1 MTGSGPFGTA
11 PRPDPPDGFVP
22 FDRFMEWAL
31 YDPRDGFYQAA
42 RPRLGPAGDFVTAVH
57 ATPLYGAC
65 LGRYVRRRLEAMADS
80 APLRLVE
87 IGPGDGR
94 LAAAILTEL
103 GRRPLHA
110 RLASYDLVERSDAR
124 ARESYATARRAV
136 GPPGTEIRRVAGPGT
151 DGPLRGIVLAHE
163 VLDAAPC
170 RRFRRTETGWEELGV
185 RADGGR
191 WREVARPIAAPPLPP
206 GGEVAIEPGAIVE
219 RAPAAAGLVRAIAD
233 RLQGG
238 RAIVVDYGMDE
249 MELLRGHPGGTLAAV
264 GAHRDL
270 PPEPSLGGS
279 VDWSAFVNFDRVRR
293 AIRDSG
299 LTVWSDRPLRDALE
313 SWGLPELLA
322 EEERNGQGGSE
333 ERVRRRLAVKRLLFG
348 FERFRA
354 LEFGPGPAALM

>member
-1 MTGSGPFGTA
+1 MTGSGPRAIA
-11 PRPDPPDGFVP
+11 PRSDPTDGFVP

-31 YDPRDGFYQAA
+31 YDPRDGFYQSA

-57 ATPLYGAC
+57 ATPLYGQC
-65 LGRYVRRRLEAMADS
+65 LGRYVRRRLEEMAGG
-80 APLRLVE
+80 PPVRIVE

-103 GRRPLHA
+103 GRRPLRAH
-110 RLASYDLVERSDAR
+110 LASYDMVERSDAR

-136 GPPGTEIRRVAGPGT
+136 GPAETEIRRVAGLGT
-151 DGPLRGIVLAHE
+151 DGPVRGIVLAHE

-185 RADGGR
+185 RADASG
-191 WREVARPIAAPPLPP
+191 WREVARPIDAPALPP
-206 GGEVAIEPGAIVE
+206 GGEVAIEPGSIVE
-219 RAPAAAGLVRAIAD
+219 QAPAAVGLLRAIAD

-264 GAHRDL
+264 GGHRDL
-270 PPEPSLGGS
+270 VPDPSLGGT

-293 AIRDSG
+293 AIRESG
-299 LTVWSDRPLRDALE
+299 LTIWSDQPLREALE

-322 EEERNGQGGSE
+322 EEERDPWGGSE
-333 ERVRRRLAVKRLLFG
+333 ERVRRRLSVKRLLFG

-354 LEFGPGPAALM
+354 LEFGPAPDPLT